1 MEGGPSVALREGA
14 GTSLL
19 AMIQGAGS
27 SFRTS
32 RAAALQVP
40 AFVDAMKT
48 YSHTIA
54 GFPMRTYRGGEPIET
69 AQVLVSPSSYLPY
82 TSVMARTVEN
92 LLFHDRAYWL
102 VVERT
107 WDGFP
112 REVQVMDVEDVSDLT
127 THSTANQ
134 NTQFPPVDPFYY
146 IGTAVPARDVIK
158 FYGDGLGGWLTTGA
172 AAINT
177 AAALEAATLNYSEY
191 PMPVVV
197 LKNTGADLPA
207 ATVDALLTAW
217 EDARS
222 NRATAYLNSAIEA
235 KGMGWSARDLAL
247 VEARNESAIGIAR
260 IANLD
265 PVWVGASVSGTSLT
279 YSNRVDLYRQLLDI
293 SLRPVMDMLTHRL
306 SMPDVTPRGHAVR
319 FDTSGFLRGNAADL
333 GALVAQLVPLGH
345 PHGRRGPY
353 RHRHQHARP
362 HTHEPRRN
370 GRLMR
375 TVTTDSTLL
384 LHTRAD
390 DGGDIIGTGYGMAV
404 PYGVEI
410 EFDGMRESFAP
421 GAFDTAAVVGKP
433 LAYRH
438 NEPIGVITAATN
450 EADGLYIDFDVV
462 NTSLGRDAA
471 TLMRTGSSRGLSV
484 GFAPLESKR
493 TQGKNAI
500 VYTKAALAEV
510 SLTHQ
515 PAYSTA
521 GVGSIREDGETMSVE
536 TVEDAAPA
544 VVADIS
550 AREAIDE
557 LRREVRSVVHVPEPV
572 HPLAQFRSY
581 GEYSKAVLEGFESRA
596 LFDQVTGD
604 NAGVLPPV
612 WLQQVRGIIDLGRP
626 VITGVGGPQSAGT
639 TGLDINWPYFD
650 GDLTTIVAAQANEK
664 DEVNS
669 VQVSIEKGTA
679 SARHLRSRLGH
690 LLPAAPAVAAVLP
703 RRTQPNHGGV
713 LLHGH

>member
-1 MEGGPSVALREGA
+1 
-14 GTSLL
+14 
-19 AMIQGAGS
+19 
-27 SFRTS
+27 
-32 RAAALQVP
+32 
-40 AFVDAMKT
+40 
-48 YSHTIA
+48 
-54 GFPMRTYRGGEPIET
+54 
-69 AQVLVSPSSYLPY
+69 
-82 TSVMARTVEN
+82 
-92 LLFHDRAYWL
+92 
-102 VVERT
+102 
-107 WDGFP
+107 
-112 REVQVMDVEDVSDLT
+112 
-127 THSTANQ
+127 
-134 NTQFPPVDPFYY
+134 
-146 IGTAVPARDVIK
+146 
-158 FYGDGLGGWLTTGA
+158 
-172 AAINT
+172 
-177 AAALEAATLNYSEY
+177 
-191 PMPVVV
+191 
-197 LKNTGADLPA
+197 
-207 ATVDALLTAW
+207 
-217 EDARS
+217 
-222 NRATAYLNSAIEA
+222 
-235 KGMGWSARDLAL
+235 
-247 VEARNESAIGIAR
+247 
-260 IANLD
+260 
-265 PVWVGASVSGTSLT
+265 
-279 YSNRVDLYRQLLDI
+279 
-293 SLRPVMDMLTHRL
+293 
-306 SMPDVTPRGHAVR
+306 
-319 FDTSGFLRGNAADL
+319 
-333 GALVAQLVPLGH
+333 
-345 PHGRRGPY
+345 
-353 RHRHQHARP
+353 
-362 HTHEPRRN
+362 
-370 GRLMR
+370 MR

-410 EFDGMRESFAP
+410 EYEGMRESFAP
-421 GAFDTAAVVGKP
+421 GAFDTTAVVGKP

-521 GVGSIREDGETMSVE
+521 GVGSIREDGETMSTE

-557 LRREVRSVVHVPEPV
+557 LRREVRSVVHVAEPV

-650 GDLTTIVAAQANEK
+650 SDLTAIVAAQANEK

-669 VQVSIEKGTA
+669 VQISIEKGTA
-679 SARHLRSRLGH
+679 SSAPTQPARTFPTSCSSGRSRRTSTRTTESWRRPTPRSLTGSSPVTFGT
-690 LLPAAPAVAAVLP
+690 LEPAPSITTCRATLPAQHSGQQCSRPRWIAKTRPASRPVSSTP
-703 RRTQPNHGGV
+703 RRR
-713 LLHGH
+713 